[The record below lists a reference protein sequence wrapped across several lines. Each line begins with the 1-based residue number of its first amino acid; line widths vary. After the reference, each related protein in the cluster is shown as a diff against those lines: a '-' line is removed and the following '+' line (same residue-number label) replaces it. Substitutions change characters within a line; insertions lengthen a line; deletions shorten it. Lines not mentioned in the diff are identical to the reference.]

1 VIARGVRGPGSSP
14 FTSNPLLVFFIVLL
28 VLNFR
33 TLGSLLDEA
42 VTQPLT
48 FWSFIAAIVLG
59 VTFHEF
65 MHAYAAH
72 RLGDDTA
79 RLMGRLTLNPLAH
92 FDLFGSLFLLLLR
105 FGYGKPVP
113 VTESRLRGGRVAG
126 ALVALAGPFT
136 NLALATVCAL
146 PLRFSAAGVGEFEN
160 AYRFVLTAIVVYN
173 CLLFVF
179 NLIPIPPLD
188 GSRVVY
194 GLLPPQQAYTWRS
207 YEYAGPFILLAVI
220 FLVPSFLHIDLLTP
234 FVRAPASFLISIL
247 LGRQV

>member
-1 VIARGVRGPGSSP
+1 MRGAGGGP
-14 FTSNPLLVFFIVLL
+14 FTSNPLLLFFVILL

-33 TLGSLLDEA
+33 TLGSLLDQA
-42 VTQPLT
+42 VSEPLT
-48 FWSFIAAIVLG
+48 FWSFIVAIVLG
-59 VTFHEF
+59 ITFHEF
-65 MHAYAAH
+65 MHAYVAH

-92 FDLFGSLFLLLLR
+92 FDLLGSLFLLLLR

-113 VTESRLRGGRVAG
+113 VNEARLQGGRTGG

-136 NLALATVCAL
+136 NLALATICAV
-146 PLRFSAAGVGEFEN
+146 PLRFASPGTGDLES
-160 AYRFVLTAIVVYN
+160 AYRTVLGSIVVYN

-194 GLLPPQQAYTWRS
+194 GLLPPRQAYAWRS
-207 YEYAGPFILLAVI
+207 YEYAGPFILLALI
-220 FLVPSFLHIDLLTP
+220 FLVPSFLRIDLLTP
-234 FVRAPASFLISIL
+234 LVRTPANFLISVL
-247 LGRQV
+247 VGQ

>member
-1 VIARGVRGPGSSP
+1 MRGLGGGP
-14 FTSNPLLVFFIVLL
+14 FTSNPLLLFFVILL

-33 TLGSLLDEA
+33 TLGALLDQA
-42 VTQPLT
+42 VSQPLI
-48 FWSFIAAIVLG
+48 FWSFIIAIVLG
-59 VTFHEF
+59 ITFHEF
-65 MHAYAAH
+65 MHAYVAH

-92 FDLFGSLFLLLLR
+92 FDLLGSLFLLLLR

-113 VTESRLRGGRVAG
+113 VNEARLQGGRMGG

-136 NLALATVCAL
+136 NLALATICAV
-146 PLRFSAAGVGEFEN
+146 PLRFASPGTGELES
-160 AYRFVLTAIVVYN
+160 AYRTVLESIVVYN

-194 GLLPPQQAYTWRS
+194 GLLPPRQAYTWRS

-220 FLVPSFLHIDLLTP
+220 FLLPAFLRIDLLTP
-234 FVRAPASFLISIL
+234 LVRAPASFLISVL
-247 LGRQV
+247 VGQ